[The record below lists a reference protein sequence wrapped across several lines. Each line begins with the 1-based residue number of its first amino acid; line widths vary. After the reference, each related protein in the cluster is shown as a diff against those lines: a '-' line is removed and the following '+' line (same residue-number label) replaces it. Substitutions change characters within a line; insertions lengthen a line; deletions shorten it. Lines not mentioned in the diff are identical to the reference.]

1 MIARDYL
8 IRQFEELTRV
18 IAEIM
23 GLSTQRRFVQ
33 AVESIDRHGKAAVG
47 ALWEML
53 ELIDDA
59 RLNEVLRQADNAEH
73 WAVAAHLLR
82 AKAEVLRQTG
92 ETTLA
97 QLLSRRAGM
106 IAAFLKNENRVDE
119 KFIHPLINPED
130 THAEEPKKKA

>member
-8 IRQFEELTRV
+8 IRQFEELARV

-23 GLSTQRRFVQ
+23 GLSAQRHFVQ

-47 ALWEML
+47 AVWEML

-59 RLNEVLRQADNAEH
+59 RLIDVLRQADNAEH
-73 WAVAAHLLR
+73 WAVTAHLLK
-82 AKAEVLRQTG
+82 AKAEVLRQAG
-92 ETTLA
+92 EMSRA
-97 QLLSRRAGM
+97 QLLSRRAVM

-119 KFIHPLINPED
+119 KFIHPLINPEEVHD
-130 THAEEPKKKA
+130 EEPKKKT